1 MKTLIAKEVLKNI
14 TEEQIL
20 DILKDY
26 GLTPVKTR
34 ENEMWFRTLC
44 HGGDSNKLCFY
55 RDSKTFY
62 CYTNCGAIGDIIS
75 LVQKLE
81 SCDFRRALNT
91 IAKKTNYKADRF
103 IGFGIDTEL
112 REDSHYYNRM
122 ISMKRRKKTR
132 IPVLNSLSESIL
144 TYFDKNSFYEGW
156 IEEGISIP
164 SMVKFDILWDELDE
178 YIIIPHRDKDGR
190 LIGIR
195 RRALKEED
203 VASGNK
209 YMPLYFC
216 GKEYAHSL
224 GSNLYGLYENLKAI
238 KKSKKIIVAESEK
251 SVLLSDTYFGEDSVT
266 VATCGFNISP
276 IQLQLI
282 LWSGAEEVILAF
294 DKDFNDNDFLL
305 ESEKT
310 GIEYGKYLR
319 YKNKIQTLCKF
330 ISPYAEVSCIQDT
343 KNFLRIKDSPFD
355 RGKEIFEKLLETRKV
370 KS

>member
-26 GLTPVKTR
+26 GLAPVKTR

-91 IAKKTNYKADRF
+91 VAKKTNYKAD
-103 IGFGIDTEL
+103 
-112 REDSHYYNRM
+112 
-122 ISMKRRKKTR
+122 
-132 IPVLNSLSESIL
+132 LNSLSESIL

-251 SVLLSDTYFGEDSVT
+251 SLPGYFGLS
-266 VATCGFNISP
+266 A
-276 IQLQLI
+276 
-282 LWSGAEEVILAF
+282 
-294 DKDFNDNDFLL
+294 
-305 ESEKT
+305 
-310 GIEYGKYLR
+310 
-319 YKNKIQTLCKF
+319 
-330 ISPYAEVSCIQDT
+330 
-343 KNFLRIKDSPFD
+343 
-355 RGKEIFEKLLETRKV
+355 
-370 KS
+370 